1 VSLDKLFLSKGVAN
15 KLPAALPGI
24 GQIVG
29 GVMLA
34 KNVLDLLGGLF
45 GGGEPEPTWRDTLG
59 PSPIHRNITPELQAM
74 ADRHRQARMMR

>member
-1 VSLDKLFLSKGVAN
+1 VVGLNKVFTSKATS
-15 KLPAALPGI
+15 ALPGI
-24 GQIVG
+24 GQILG

-34 KNVLDLLGGLF
+34 KDILGLLGGLF
-45 GGGEPEPTWRDTLG
+45 GGDEPEPTWRDKLG